1 MFKKDPMLLFD
12 EMAPS
17 ASQVPAPQPDFA
29 QPGMLDTVK
38 EKLNVNN
45 IMEKIKSSKDQLFEI
60 GLYAGAGFLSGFLL
74 KKYSSYVVVL
84 VLLLV
89 GLGVLNQMEVIN
101 LTVNWDKANEIFG
114 IKAVS
119 NVSADSL
126 IHTIWAWIRANLTIS
141 ISFLVGLFIGLKV
154 G

>member
-1 MFKKDPMLLFD
+1 MFKESMIALLD
-12 EMAPS
+12 ETAPS
-17 ASQVPAPQPDFA
+17 ATQAMPQEPQA
-29 QPGMLDTVK
+29 GMLDTVK

-74 KKYSSYVVVL
+74 KKYSSYVAVL

-89 GLGVLNQMEVIN
+89 GLGVLQQMQVID
-101 LTVNWDKANEIFG
+101 LTINWDKANEIFG
-114 IKAVS
+114 IKAVPT
-119 NVSADSL
+119 VSADSM
-126 IHTIWAWIRANLTIS
+126 IHTLWAWIRANLTIS

>member
-1 MFKKDPMLLFD
+1 MFKKDPMFLLFD
-12 EMAPS
+12 ETAPT
-17 ASQVPAPQPDFA
+17 APAMQPEAPQT
-29 QPGMLDTVK
+29 GMLETVK

-74 KKYSSYVVVL
+74 KKYSSYVAVL

-89 GLGVLNQMEVIN
+89 GLGVLHQMEVIH
-101 LTVNWDKANEIFG
+101 LSVNWDKANEIFG
-114 IKAVS
+114 INAVPT
-119 NVSADSL
+119 VSADSL

-141 ISFLVGLFIGLKV
+141 VSFLVGLFIGLKV

>member
-1 MFKKDPMLLFD
+1 MLSFLLHIKSFTLLFYSSYTESYKIMICFASIIKGITMFKKDPMLLFD

-101 LTVNWDKANEIFG
+101 LTVNW
-114 IKAVS
+114 
-119 NVSADSL
+119 
-126 IHTIWAWIRANLTIS
+126 
-141 ISFLVGLFIGLKV
+141 
-154 G
+154 